1 MSDETTYDVVVL
13 GGGAA
18 GLNGAMMLGRSR
30 RSVLVVDSGTPRNS
44 PAAAVHGLLG
54 HDGTPPRE
62 LLARGRDE
70 VRRYGGVIL
79 EGEVTDAVRAG
90 DVFRVR
96 VGERL
101 VTGRR
106 LLVATGVVDE
116 LPEVPGLAAH
126 WGSSAVHCPYCHGYE
141 HRDERL
147 VVIGSSPM
155 SVHQA
160 MLFRQLT
167 DRLTYAVAG
176 HEPDAEQAVQLA
188 ARSIPVVGP
197 VSGIVAAGGVLAGV
211 RLEDGEVVPADAVTV
226 STYLRPRLDGLEGL
240 GLTVVTH
247 PSGMG
252 QHVVVADPTGRT
264 EVPGVWA
271 AGNVVDIA
279 LQVGAS
285 AAGGALAGAMLN
297 NDLVLEETASLV
309 ATRRSGAA

>member
-1 MSDETTYDVVVL
+1 
-13 GGGAA
+13 
-18 GLNGAMMLGRSR
+18 
-30 RSVLVVDSGTPRNS
+30 
-44 PAAAVHGLLG
+44 VHGLLG

-70 VRRYGGVIL
+70 VRRYGGEVV

-96 VGERL
+96 VGERV
-101 VTGRR
+101 VTSRR
-106 LLVATGVVDE
+106 LLVATGVADE
-116 LPEVPGLAAH
+116 LPAVPGLAAH

-176 HEPDAEQAVQLA
+176 HEPDAEQAAQLA

-240 GLTVVTH
+240 GLTVATH

-285 AAGGALAGAMLN
+285 AAAGALAGAMLN

-309 ATRRSGAA
+309 ATRRTGAP